1 MNDDTQLMLR
11 VKEGDQKAFRE
22 IVEKHQTSILNLCAR
37 FIGNQEDAEEIAQDV
52 FIRLLRYADS
62 YQPRAKLSTYL
73 YRIAVNLSLNRVRDN
88 KWKRYVTL
96 DSTKARGRLID
107 KAVSHSPDQ
116 LLEQKEKSEAIRAI
130 VNSLPANQR
139 TAVILKRFEGL
150 SYAEIAEVMKVS
162 VSAVESLLFRAK
174 QTLKKKL
181 QGYASVPE

>member
-1 MNDDTQLMLR
+1 MTDHTDTKLMLR
-11 VKEGDQKAFRE
+11 VKEGDQSAFRE
-22 IVEKHQTSILNLCAR
+22 IVEKHQKSIMNLCAR

-96 DSTKARGRLID
+96 DSTQARGSLVD
-107 KAVSHSPDQ
+107 KAVSHAPDK
-116 LLEQKEKSEAIRAI
+116 LFEQKEESEAIRRI
-130 VNSLPANQR
+130 VDALPSNQK

-150 SYAEIAEVMKVS
+150 SYAEIAEVMKIS

-174 QTLKKKL
+174 QTLRTRL
-181 QGYASVPE
+181 QNYA